1 MFQLIFH
8 FFFLTAEDRPYIHNE
23 ILNLLYHGNGGWD
36 YTSVYNMPIWLRQY
50 YLKKIIDYNEDQG
63 AKRAEK
69 QATQAHQQSQ
79 NKDSILRPA
88 IKPPQN

>member
-1 MFQLIFH
+1 
-8 FFFLTAEDRPYIHNE
+8 
-23 ILNLLYHGNGGWD
+23 
-36 YTSVYNMPIWLRQY
+36 MPIWLRQY
-50 YLKKIIDYNEDQG
+50 YLKKIIDFNEDQG
-63 AKRAEK
+63 AKTAEK

>member
-1 MFQLIFH
+1 MTFH

-23 ILNLLYHGNGGWD
+23 IWNLLYHGNGGWD

-50 YLKKIIDYNEDQG
+50 YLKKIIDFNEDQG